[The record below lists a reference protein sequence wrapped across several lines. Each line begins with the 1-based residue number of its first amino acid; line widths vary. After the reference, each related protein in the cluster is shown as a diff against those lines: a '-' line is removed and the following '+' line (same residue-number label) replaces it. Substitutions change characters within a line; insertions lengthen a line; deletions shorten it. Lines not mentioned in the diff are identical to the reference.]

1 MKQFAF
7 VLALLSLCTWLPG
20 LESSNRFALY
30 GDVAEQ
36 QKSLGALWAMD
47 LSAGQNLGKVSMQ
60 AEYSLYSR
68 FHSEWDGAHDATMTA
83 DTYRASFSCS
93 LAQAELRI
101 GLQRL
106 NFGSAQILRPLQW
119 FDSLDPLD
127 PHQYTKGVE
136 AAMMRMNWLNNANL
150 WLWGIRGDPAPKG
163 SEVMGSKEDTIEFGG
178 RFQHPTPIGEAA
190 LSLHHR
196 KLAGGSEE
204 RAGFD
209 LRMDYLMGL
218 WLEASLSRF
227 SEVRFVPKYLM
238 SATIG
243 SDYTIDLGN
252 GLALMLEQM
261 MVSSAPHGLDE
272 LSEESVLSALMAS
285 YPLGILDSFKALGTY
300 DWDASELSLG
310 ASWIRTYDYI
320 SLEASLRQSS
330 AAGLSLHTMINA
342 HF

>member
-1 MKQFAF
+1 MKQFALF
-7 VLALLSLCTWLPG
+7 LALLSLCPWLSCTI
-20 LESSNRFALY
+20 SSNRFALY
-30 GDVAEQ
+30 GDIAEQ

-68 FHSEWDGAHDATMTA
+68 FHSEWDGSHDATMTA
-83 DTYRASFSCS
+83 DTYRASISCS
-93 LAQAELRI
+93 LPQAELRI

-127 PHQYTKGVE
+127 PHQYTKGVD
-136 AAMMRMNWLNNANL
+136 AALLRINWLNNANL
-150 WLWGIRGDPAPKG
+150 WIWGIRGDPAPKG
-163 SEVMGSKEDTIEFGG
+163 SEVIGSKEDTIEFGG

-196 KLAGGSEE
+196 ELAVGSEE
-204 RAGFD
+204 RAGID

-227 SEVRFVPKYLM
+227 SVVRYVPKYLV

-243 SDYTIDLGN
+243 SDYTIDAGN

-261 MVSSAPHGLDE
+261 VVSSAPQGLDE
-272 LSEESVLSALMAS
+272 LSEERVMSALMAS
-285 YPLGILDSFKALGTY
+285 YPLGILDSLKALGTY
-300 DWDASELSLG
+300 DWSVLELSLG

-320 SLEASLRQSS
+320 SLEASLRNSS
-330 AAGLSLHTMINA
+330 TAGLSLHTMINA